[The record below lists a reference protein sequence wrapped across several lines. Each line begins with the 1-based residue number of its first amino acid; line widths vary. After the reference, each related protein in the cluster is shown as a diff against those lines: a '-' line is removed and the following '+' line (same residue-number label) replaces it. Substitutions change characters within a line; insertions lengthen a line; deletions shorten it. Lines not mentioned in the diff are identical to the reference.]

1 MMRGS
6 GPIRARIERRRQSRQ
21 PLRVEHPEI
30 FRSTVADA
38 AMTGKR
44 TGLKAEQLKDG
55 SVTVIH
61 NEWIELG
68 PAIKARG
75 RQGRAIFSVE
85 PDVIKQ

>member
-1 MMRGS
+1 MFD
-6 GPIRARIERRRQSRQ
+6 SR
-21 PLRVEHPEI
+21 PV
-30 FRSTVADA
+30 
-38 AMTGKR
+38 
-44 TGLKAEQLKDG
+44 QLKDG

-68 PAIKARG
+68 PAIKARE